1 MNLKTKHILA
11 VSAVAG
17 IAGVIGYFIGHKV
30 GFEKGY
36 IFGTPEVEEIESIEI
51 DEDKYEYFET
61 ENGYG
66 VRTKQ
71 LDPVW
76 TPSPID
82 IGRPSGRTTEKLTWD
97 QVQEEQFRTYITEYS
112 GKDLDDEDIENLRTQ
127 GEVEYTSE
135 EPYLVEE
142 DDVFTV
148 EADPSSVETLTY
160 YKADNVLADSF
171 DEIVTERETIVGDLD
186 IGSINEDV
194 IYIRSPRT
202 KRDYE
207 IIISQGS
214 FERDILGADED
225 QYLNAVKYFNLGEE

>member
-36 IFGTPEVEEIESIEI
+36 ILGTPE

-61 ENGYG
+61 ENGHG
-66 VRTKQ
+66 IRIKNP
-71 LDPVW
+71 DPVW

-82 IGRPSGRTTEKLTWD
+82 IGRPSGRTTEKLVWD
-97 QVQEEQFRTYITEYS
+97 DLYKSATKNYISEEEE
-112 GKDLDDEDIENLRTQ
+112 DDDDEDIENVRTQ

-186 IGSINEDV
+186 IGNINEDV

-214 FERDILGADED
+214 FERDILGADEE